1 MRKTLFVFWLALAL
15 PVIGAEIKF
24 DFSSFPTDQTPA
36 GFRSAVAGEGKPGDW
51 KVIMDE
57 VAPLLAPLTT
67 QSPVVT
73 RRAVLAQ
80 LSREALDEHF
90 PLLIYEGETFGDFK
104 LTTKFKTVGGGLE
117 KMAGIAFRI
126 QDEKNFYVV
135 RASSLGSSFRF
146 YKVVNGERGEPIG
159 PAVEVSSGVWHELG
173 VECKGSQI
181 RCTLDGK
188 EMFPP
193 LGDGSFASGKVGFWT
208 KSDSVSY
215 FCDTRI
221 NYTPKIVPAQA
232 IVDSVLK
239 KYSRLLGLKVYA
251 KDDGTGG
258 TRMVASNDKSE
269 IGQPAGE
276 TEQDVLKRGV
286 IYCGFGRET
295 VAVVMPLRDQNGDP
309 VAAVRI
315 VMKTFMGQTEQN
327 AHARALPIIKT
338 MQARVQSLADVL
350 P

>member
-1 MRKTLFVFWLALAL
+1 MRKTLFVFWFALVL

-24 DFSSFPTDQTPA
+24 DFSSFPTDQTPT

-188 EMFPP
+188 EICVRQGRVLDEIRFGELFLRHPDQ
-193 LGDGSFASGKVGFWT
+193 LHAEDGSGPGHRGQRVEKVFAF
-208 KSDSVSY
+208 
-215 FCDTRI
+215 
-221 NYTPKIVPAQA
+221 A
-232 IVDSVLK
+232 
-239 KYSRLLGLKVYA
+239 RL
-251 KDDGTGG
+251 
-258 TRMVASNDKSE
+258 E
-269 IGQPAGE
+269 
-276 TEQDVLKRGV
+276 
-286 IYCGFGRET
+286 
-295 VAVVMPLRDQNGDP
+295 
-309 VAAVRI
+309 
-315 VMKTFMGQTEQN
+315 
-327 AHARALPIIKT
+327 
-338 MQARVQSLADVL
+338 SLCEG
-350 P
+350 

>member
-1 MRKTLFVFWLALAL
+1 MRKILFSFWLALAL

-24 DFSSFPTDQTPA
+24 DFSSFPTDQTPT
-36 GFRSAVAGEGKPGDW
+36 GFRSTVAGEGKPGDW

-90 PLLIYEGETFGDFK
+90 PLLIYEGETFSDFK

-117 KMAGIAFRI
+117 KMAGIAFRM

-221 NYTPKIVPAQA
+221 NYTPKMVPAQA
-232 IVDSVLK
+232 IVDSV
-239 KYSRLLGLKVYA
+239 
-251 KDDGTGG
+251 
-258 TRMVASNDKSE
+258 
-269 IGQPAGE
+269 
-276 TEQDVLKRGV
+276 
-286 IYCGFGRET
+286 
-295 VAVVMPLRDQNGDP
+295 
-309 VAAVRI
+309 
-315 VMKTFMGQTEQN
+315 
-327 AHARALPIIKT
+327 
-338 MQARVQSLADVL
+338 
-350 P
+350 